1 MLATSGFEHC
11 FLFHKDDSSNAV
23 VSVQNTVVIA
33 KDMIVEYGAKGQI
46 ASYHR

>member
-1 MLATSGFEHC
+1 MLETSGFENC
-11 FLFHKDDSSNAV
+11 FLFQKDDSSNAV

-33 KDMIVEYGAKGQI
+33 KDMIEKYGAKGQI